1 MRAQELETTAA
12 VPMIFDRARTNMI
25 QSRRLVQ
32 ETEAVLSEALEILRN
47 LDGPASSW
55 RASPEERV
63 AWTQMLDGSI
73 RQLTDVR
80 NTLHSLLDGSG
91 LNGSGPSDG

>member
-1 MRAQELETTAA
+1 MRAQELEPTAA
-12 VPMIFDRARTNMI
+12 VPMIFDRARTNVI
-25 QSRRLVQ
+25 RSRRLVQ

-47 LDGPASSW
+47 LDGPASTW

-63 AWTQMLDGSI
+63 AWNQMLDASI
-73 RQLTDVR
+73 GQLTEVR

-91 LNGSGPSDG
+91 LSDSGPSDG